1 MKKRIGTIATGFLLS
16 LSVALS
22 GCGVDEVTAPHTA
35 AEEQAAVPE
44 EKILHLNLHLGPE
57 SLHPGLAQ
65 ITQDSWVLDH
75 LMEGLTKRDYM
86 GKPVPGMAEK
96 WKISD
101 DQKVYTFTLRKDA
114 TWSNGD
120 PVTAG
125 DFEFAWKYALAP
137 STSSESAYILYY
149 LEGASAYNLS
159 QETDPA
165 KLQALADQVGV
176 KALDER
182 TLEVRLAEPTP
193 FFLDLITHYTF
204 FPINRRVQKENKGW
218 AESAE
223 TFVSNGPFQFSTWEP
238 NKSIVLRRNE
248 SYYDREKVK
257 LDGIDFS
264 VEEDSEKVWQR
275 YLAGDL
281 DVAYPLPPDVI
292 SQKNPE
298 MKVVPDLSTYFYRFN
313 TTRKPFHNPK
323 IRKALAMAID
333 REELIHDALQ
343 GGEEPA
349 YGMVPPGVLDAQGN
363 VDFQEKSG
371 ELFGEEVSTTRK
383 LLAEG
388 LKEEGLESLPTFTLL
403 FNRDDGHEKIAEEI
417 ARMWKENLGVESVLE
432 QESLDVKLERE
443 AALDFDL
450 IRTSWIGDFADPVTF
465 LQLFHSKSQKNY
477 TGWAHVEYDQL
488 IDDSLVEK
496 DPAERM
502 KKLHRAEQIL
512 MEEMPIIPVYFYTK
526 TYAAK
531 PYVKGIMHVV
541 NRYPQ
546 FQYADISDKE

>member
-1 MKKRIGTIATGFLLS
+1 MKKRIGTIATGLVLS

-22 GCGVDEVTAPHTA
+22 GCGVNEVSAPHTA
-35 AEEQAAVPE
+35 AEEQATVPK
-44 EKILHLNLHLGPE
+44 EKILHLNLQSSPE

-75 LMEGLTKRDYM
+75 LMEGLTKRDKT

-96 WKISD
+96 WEISD

-137 STSSESAYILYY
+137 STASDSAYILYY
-149 LEGASAYNLS
+149 LEGASAYHLS
-159 QETDPA
+159 QEKDPS
-165 KLQALADQVGV
+165 KLQILADQVGV
-176 KALDER
+176 KALDKR

-193 FFLDLITHYTF
+193 FFLDLITHYTY
-204 FPINRRVQKENKGW
+204 FPINQKVQKENKDW
-218 AESAE
+218 ADSAE
-223 TFVSNGPFQFSTWEP
+223 TFVSNGPFQLDSWDLNE
-238 NKSIVLRRNE
+238 NVVLRKNE
-248 SYYDREKVK
+248 AYYDREKVK
-257 LDGIDFS
+257 LDGIEFS
-264 VEEDSEKVWQR
+264 VEEDVEKMWQR
-275 YLAGDL
+275 YLAGEL
-281 DVAYPLPPDVI
+281 DVAYPLLPHVI
-292 SQKNPE
+292 SQKGPE
-298 MKVVPDLSTYFYRFN
+298 LKVVPDLSTYFYRFN

-323 IRKALAMAID
+323 IRKALAMAMD
-333 REELIHDALQ
+333 REELIGDALQ

-363 VDFQEKSG
+363 VEFQEKSG
-371 ELFGEEVSTTRK
+371 ELFEEKVSEAKR

-388 LKEEGLESLPTFTLL
+388 LKEEGQESLPTFTLL
-403 FNRDDGHEKIAEEI
+403 FNRDDGHEKIAEAI
-417 ARMWKENLGVESVLE
+417 ARMWRDNLGARVRLE
-432 QESLDVKLERE
+432 QENLEVKLERE
-443 AALDFDL
+443 ATLDFDL

-477 TGWAHVEYDQL
+477 TGWAHAEYDQL
-488 IDDSLVEK
+488 IDDSMVEK
-496 DPAERM
+496 DPVERM

-526 TYAAK
+526 PYAAK
-531 PYVKGIMHVV
+531 PYVKGIVHIV

-546 FQYADISDKE
+546 FQYADISDRQ